1 MRPPSGWWTPPRMFM
16 LVDLPE
22 PFSPTRPR
30 VSPGRR
36 SKLTPCSTRTPKK
49 LLVRPST
56 DSRVGSDRFVAMGSP
71 HAQIAGAQGI
81 QQRRRQDDAAL
92 DDVDRKQG
100 GAEKLQGRVDQDQ
113 EQHP

>member
-1 MRPPSGWWTPPRMFM
+1 MKAIPAAMASRGFCGAYGFPESVMRPPSGWWTPPRMFM

-30 VSPGRR
+30 ASPGLR
-36 SKLTPCSTRTPKK
+36 SKLTPCRTRTPKK

-56 DSRVGSDRFVAMGSP
+56 DSKVESDRFIATGSP

-81 QQRRRQDDAAL
+81 EERRRQDDA
-92 DDVDRKQG
+92 
-100 GAEKLQGRVDQDQ
+100 
-113 EQHP
+113 